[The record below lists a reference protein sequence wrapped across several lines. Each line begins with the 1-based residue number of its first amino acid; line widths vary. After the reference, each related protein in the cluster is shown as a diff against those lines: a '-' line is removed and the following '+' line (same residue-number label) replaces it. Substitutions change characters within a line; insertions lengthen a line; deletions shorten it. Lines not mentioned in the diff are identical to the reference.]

1 MDTLTKFLVANPSL
15 AVALTLG
22 TVAVAS
28 ALLMLIATLWIRPK
42 VSAIDS
48 LADRVTQLETRISSF
63 PDFHALI
70 ALVNKLD
77 GALQGENRARDAV
90 IEDTIKRLESLHKRS
105 QREVKRMVE
114 TKEITWAI
122 EQAGQDVELAQSME
136 FFSRLASQ
144 DRHKAAEERLAK
156 ALRRL
161 DELEALKK
169 KYDDDGAKG
178 TDDA

>member
-1 MDTLTKFLVANPSL
+1 MDTLTKFLVTNPSL

-70 ALVNKLD
+70 ALVTNLTEHCK
-77 GALQGENRARDAV
+77 ARIERAM
-90 IEDTIKRLESLHKRS
+90 RS
-105 QREVKRMVE
+105 SKTQSSDWNLFTSGVSVK
-114 TKEITWAI
+114 
-122 EQAGQDVELAQSME
+122 
-136 FFSRLASQ
+136 
-144 DRHKAAEERLAK
+144 
-156 ALRRL
+156 
-161 DELEALKK
+161 
-169 KYDDDGAKG
+169 
-178 TDDA
+178 